1 MQQLPAADTI
11 PADINHYG
19 FKTVPDVLAHVQ
31 QNFGPKPAFTSFG
44 RTIDYNELDRLSAAF
59 AVYLQQE
66 TNLQPG
72 DRVAIQLPNLIQY
85 PIVLFGILRAG
96 LVVVNTNP
104 LYTPQEM
111 QHQFNDSGA
120 KALIIHKSMAH
131 NAEKI
136 LDKTKIETLF
146 VTQVG
151 DLHDFIKRNLLNA
164 AVKYL
169 KKMEPDYNLPQ
180 AIPLRS
186 AFYKYDGQQPNP
198 VKVESSDVAVLQYTG
213 GTTGVSKGAILTH
226 ANLISNMLQAQERLT
241 VPGVDWTETVISPLP
256 LYHIYAFTVAQ
267 VVSLMGGH
275 SVLIPNPRDIPG
287 FIKEMQKWRMST
299 FVGLNTLFVAL
310 CNDENFAQVDF
321 SNLKF
326 TASGGMA
333 LNPSTAVL
341 WKDKTGCDVIE
352 GYGLTETSPAVCFN
366 PPDDNR
372 TGTIGLP
379 MIHTDVRIIG
389 TDGED
394 VVQGEAGELCVKGPQ
409 VMRGYWQREEATA
422 SSFTDD
428 GYFITGDIATI
439 DEEGYYRIV
448 DRAKDMIIVSG
459 FNVYPNE
466 VEDVITQHPDVVE
479 CAAIGIPDDKTG
491 EIVKVF
497 VVSNNPDLSREDVR
511 DWCKDKLTRY
521 KVPKQVEFAEDLPKS
536 NVGKVLRR
544 LLKPSADDNANAA

>member
-1 MQQLPAADTI
+1 MQQIPAADTI

-31 QNFGPKPAFTSFG
+31 KNFGPKPAFTSFG

-136 LDKTKIETLF
+136 LDKTQIETLF

-379 MIHTDVRIIG
+379 MVHTDVRIIG
-389 TDGED
+389 TDGQD

-439 DEEGYYRIV
+439 DEEGYFRIV

>member
-19 FKTVPDVLAHVQ
+19 FKAVPDVLAHVQ
-31 QNFGPKPAFTSFG
+31 KNFGPKPAFTSFG

-136 LDKTKIETLF
+136 LDKTQIETLF

-389 TDGED
+389 TDGQD
-394 VVQGEAGELCVKGPQ
+394 VVKGEAGELCVKGPQ

-439 DEEGYYRIV
+439 DEEGYFRIV

>member
-1 MQQLPAADTI
+1 MQQIPAADTI

-31 QNFGPKPAFTSFG
+31 KNFGPKPAFTSFG

-136 LDKTKIETLF
+136 LDKTQIETLF

-379 MIHTDVRIIG
+379 MVHTDVRIIG
-389 TDGED
+389 TDGQD

-544 LLKPSADDNANAA
+544 LLKPSADNNANAA

>member
-31 QNFGPKPAFTSFG
+31 KNFGPKPAFTSFG

-136 LDKTKIETLF
+136 LDKTQIETLF

-379 MIHTDVRIIG
+379 MVHTDVRIIG
-389 TDGED
+389 TDGQD

-439 DEEGYYRIV
+439 DEEGYFRIV

>member
-31 QNFGPKPAFTSFG
+31 KNFGPKPAFTSFG

-104 LYTPQEM
+104 LYTAQEM

-136 LDKTKIETLF
+136 LDKTQIETLF

-379 MIHTDVRIIG
+379 MVHTDVRIIG
-389 TDGED
+389 TDGQD

-497 VVSNNPDLSREDVR
+497 VVSSNPDLSREDVR